1 MIVKAKYNL
10 FFSISVCLLVAL
22 VGCTPAKMTK
32 NGADARGA
40 PQSYT
45 ALAANYLKDGKPN
58 YKTDDLLEILRAGK
72 AFHDAG
78 MWQLS
83 NEAFDLAHEKLSW
96 KEDTV
101 DTPEEV
107 ANLIGTTI
115 TNGALGSYQGRI
127 FEGGL
132 ISYYQAINTLML
144 GDENNARVEFN
155 RLEVR
160 QRNAESQL
168 QAYASTVESEADENL
183 KKNEDKKTKTSLDEV
198 KTDTEAGLSKLPD
211 GLDDSHIR
219 NASGDILSAVFRAT
233 SQARQDKSTWMIDQT
248 LLAAEGS
255 VVTADARDLVGA
267 LRVEAKSR
275 KAQLSNKVI
284 VVYEDGRGP
293 GFKEFRVD
301 LPVFIATQ
309 KVLYSGFALPSFENG
324 TEALGGLSFKETG
337 VQTAVVTD
345 LNRLAG
351 LEFKKSYSGVVAK
364 AVVSAVLKT
373 AAQYAVN
380 AEIDKKTKDK
390 PLAGLLLKIGTAAV
404 QYQLTKADLRAWDNL
419 PNTIQM
425 AIIDRPENGQL
436 TILGLNGLPIQ
447 TVTLAANGNTLV
459 LVRASPVV
467 AQPAVYVTRLGFTPG
482 GTSVASR

>member
-1 MIVKAKYNL
+1 M
-10 FFSISVCLLVAL
+10 
-22 VGCTPAKMTK
+22 
-32 NGADARGA
+32 
-40 PQSYT
+40 
-45 ALAANYLKDGKPN
+45 
-58 YKTDDLLEILRAGK
+58 
-72 AFHDAG
+72 
-78 MWQLS
+78 
-83 NEAFDLAHEKLSW
+83 
-96 KEDTV
+96 
-101 DTPEEV
+101 
-107 ANLIGTTI
+107 
-115 TNGALGSYQGRI
+115 
-127 FEGGL
+127 
-132 ISYYQAINTLML
+132 
-144 GDENNARVEFN
+144 
-155 RLEVR
+155 
-160 QRNAESQL
+160 
-168 QAYASTVESEADENL
+168 
-183 KKNEDKKTKTSLDEV
+183 
-198 KTDTEAGLSKLPD
+198 
-211 GLDDSHIR
+211 
-219 NASGDILSAVFRAT
+219 
-233 SQARQDKSTWMIDQT
+233 
-248 LLAAEGS
+248 
-255 VVTADARDLVGA
+255 
-267 LRVEAKSR
+267 
-275 KAQLSNKVI
+275 
-284 VVYEDGRGP
+284 
-293 GFKEFRVD
+293 
-301 LPVFIATQ
+301 
-309 KVLYSGFALPSFENG
+309 
-324 TEALGGLSFKETG
+324 SFKETG